1 MLPLHDCKVETQ
13 KKRKKKNEKKD
24 SPKFRI
30 CGSLRVFFSGFFGY
44 FSVFCGTFSFFIR
57 FSSVRTST
65 RNSRHSKI
73 MSTMRSW
80 EAKNCL
86 VSRLVPI
93 KPSKCLIKA
102 TYHDQQDSLNKN
114 PFNQSKWAKVEKPK
128 KKPVPYLKF
137 AVVFYTRCRITNL
150 IHEKVSIHIELCYL
164 TLLGRRSL
172 SIPLPV
178 T

>member
-13 KKRKKKNEKKD
+13 KKRKKNEKKD

-30 CGSLRVFFSGFFGY
+30 CGSLRVFFLGIFRFFVVL
-44 FSVFCGTFSFFIR
+44 FRFIR

-128 KKPVPYLKF
+128 KKKTSPIF
-137 AVVFYTRCRITNL
+137 EICGG
-150 IHEKVSIHIELCYL
+150 
-164 TLLGRRSL
+164 LLY
-172 SIPLPV
+172 
-178 T
+178 